1 MTETDRTRDY
11 VELRLAVQNQT
22 IRLYDRHMD
31 FRIDDRTMRLSGK
44 WMLLANG
51 HWKQSGE
58 PEKSGGTPRQVTP
71 KEQIVE
77 IPVER
82 PMNTPITIQAKP
94 VQSDKPA
101 FGPTGLPLI
110 DGKFAPPSES
120 RMMKPNVI
128 ARLDPLQIRIKGQ
141 PLAETSYKDRVVV
154 RWRIEGYGDNPNVPL
169 ERPVAAEI
177 SAKDIRVQLRS
188 VRVQAIF
195 AIRSPSVLDGDD
207 RSIAETDWLAM
218 PIQNGGQYEIRY
230 DLEPKGVQLLQKEA
244 NVDAQK
250 PSVAVALPESSGS
263 SSKLAGS
270 NPNLNQIKRTIHF
283 TGPKVLQDFLPSEG
297 CRIVTGNLVLTETN
311 AWDEEKGQMPGAK
324 AIYRAW
330 FNSLESVSMKIKI
343 VGSKDEMGFCVG
355 PINGVLNHDD
365 GKNYFRVGP
374 KPPPRDGKASFEL
387 HVATRTPSALTPGRF
402 HVIEV
407 KRDGDRVTVRIDSVK
422 HYETTAQLQ
431 GTICVYPRTGTMVL
445 RELNVEGIID
455 TSQKVERLS
464 HNNLY

>member
-1 MTETDRTRDY
+1 MITL
-11 VELRLAVQNQT
+11 ELRLAVQNQT

-297 CRIVTGNLVLTETN
+297 CPNCHGESRFDRNERMGRGEGTDARGKSHLSRMVQFTRKRKHEDQNRRVERRDGLLRRADQRRSEPRRWKELLPSWTE
-311 AWDEEKGQMPGAK
+311 AA
-324 AIYRAW
+324 
-330 FNSLESVSMKIKI
+330 
-343 VGSKDEMGFCVG
+343 
-355 PINGVLNHDD
+355 
-365 GKNYFRVGP
+365 
-374 KPPPRDGKASFEL
+374 PRDGKASFEL